1 MLNRNLGSQGLTV
14 SSIGLGCMGM
24 SSTYGHADDKASIA
38 SIRQA
43 SENGI
48 SLFDTANVYG
58 NGHNEKL
65 LGQALKGMS
74 DNVSV
79 ATKVGIQEMALNQ
92 KRVNGRPEYIRSELE
107 KSLNRLNREYVDL
120 YYLHRIDPDVPI
132 EESIGEMSR
141 LVEEGKVKYIG
152 LSEASLSTI
161 QRAHKVHPLT
171 AVQSEYSLWSRG
183 VEKDIIPYLQA
194 EGIGFVAYSPLG
206 RGFFADH
213 FSLQASQEDVRHYLP
228 RFQGDNLTANQEV
241 FKIIRNL
248 SQNLG
253 ITSSQVAL
261 AWLLQKHRN
270 LVAIP
275 GSKSIQH
282 IRENIASS
290 YLELDDE
297 IIHLLDKT
305 FNESNTHGDRYPS
318 MLMGELEK

>member
-43 SENGI
+43 SESGI

-65 LGQALKGMS
+65 LGQALKGMG

-79 ATKVGIQEMALNQ
+79 ATKVGIQEMALDQ

-206 RGFFADH
+206 RGFFADG

-228 RFQGDNLTANQEV
+228 RFQGDNLTANQKV
-241 FKIIRNL
+241 FKAIRDL
-248 SQNLG
+248 S
-253 ITSSQVAL
+253 
-261 AWLLQKHRN
+261 
-270 LVAIP
+270 
-275 GSKSIQH
+275 
-282 IRENIASS
+282 
-290 YLELDDE
+290 
-297 IIHLLDKT
+297 
-305 FNESNTHGDRYPS
+305 
-318 MLMGELEK
+318 